1 MAREVYVSAP
11 PASSVTVTIGQR
23 AQMEG
28 DRRTYTRSHAGPRRP
43 LRTLRPETKG
53 QGGACPDRTRAI
65 PCTVRA
71 ATGQSMRKGTIS
83 NQTSRALND

>member
-23 AQMEG
+23 AQMDG

-53 QGGACPDRTRAI
+53 QAEPARIGRGPSLYSAGGNWAVNAQRDD
-65 PCTVRA
+65 
-71 ATGQSMRKGTIS
+71 Q
-83 NQTSRALND
+83 